1 VEGVL
6 LSKPLF
12 DKVVGYVTAR
22 PYSEVQGLMEDIKQ
36 SAQLVDV
43 PDNELQQES
52 VAEVKDDGKF

>member
-43 PDNELQQES
+43 PDNELQDEAI
-52 VAEVKDDGKF
+52 AEVKDDGKF